1 MVKNLLLGQPRRVCI
16 TLFVVLVLAA
26 TSELALWHFVPAPGG
41 NPRHFESV
49 TEAINAGDID
59 GTVFSNLPVLLSG
72 KDRALYK
79 DIFLAQKKN
88 DWLKADILISKLGNR
103 EILGHVLAYR
113 YLHKSYT
120 ASPAELSAWLSGY
133 SDHPQ
138 TADIINLAR
147 SRNVKLPV
155 TSTFRKH
162 RQPLQGY
169 GDDNGLASWN
179 GNSVVVWHQA
189 MQSWKN
195 SDKVSAAR
203 LFASIANQDGMH
215 SWKKAAAAF
224 WAWRAYRTTGDQK
237 SAYHYLR
244 IAASE
249 PRSFYGILAR
259 RELKQSLG
267 LDKTPVTLSD
277 SDVLEIIGEPVIR
290 RVIALAEIGA
300 TDFAEKELRAYF
312 PTVDKEEQM
321 RLLALAHDLN
331 LASVQIAM
339 ARHLR
344 NETRALDFARYPV
357 PHWEPQEG
365 FRVEPSLIYALAR
378 QESGFHAMAKSPA
391 GALGVMQLMPETA
404 SLMKKQMQKT
414 TGLSTSTYHA
424 SDAVSNV
431 TLGQGYVE
439 HLLGNALVENN
450 LLFMLTAYNAGPGRL
465 MEWKKSIDYN
475 NDPLLFLESIPFPE
489 TRNYVMQV
497 MTNYWIYSELAGKSN
512 NSIYA
517 LLSGKWP
524 SYQPI
529 VPLASHRNLTTAS

>member
-1 MVKNLLLGQPRRVCI
+1 MVKKLLLTQPARAQA
-16 TLFVVLVLAA
+16 TLAALVLFAA
-26 TSELALWHFVPAPGG
+26 CAEFGMWHFFASPGG
-41 NPRHFESV
+41 NPRQ
-49 TEAINAGDID
+49 TEAVAAAINAGEID

-72 KDRALYK
+72 KDRSLYI
-79 DIFLAQKKN
+79 DIFAAQKNK
-88 DWLKADILISKLGNR
+88 DWTKADILISKLRNR
-103 EILGHVLAYR
+103 EILGHVMAYR
-113 YLHKSYT
+113 YLHKSYNT
-120 ASPAELSAWLSGY
+120 SPIELSAWLAEY

-138 TADIINLAR
+138 AAEMTNLAR
-147 SRNVKLPV
+147 AKGATIPTQV
-155 TSTFRKH
+155 TMKRQ
-162 RQPLQGY
+162 RQPLRGY

-179 GNSVVVWHQA
+179 GSAVVTWHQA

-195 SDKVSAAR
+195 SDKATAAR
-203 LFASIANQDGMH
+203 LFASIANQDDTH
-215 SWKKAAAAF
+215 RWKKAGAAF
-224 WAWRAYRTTGDQK
+224 WAWRAYKASGDQK
-237 SAYHYLR
+237 TAYHYLR
-244 IAASE
+244 KAAGE

-290 RVIALAEIGA
+290 RVIALAEAGA

-344 NETRALDFARYPV
+344 NETRQLDFARYPI
-357 PHWEPQEG
+357 PHWQPQEG
-365 FRVEPSLIYALAR
+365 FRIEPALIYALAR
-378 QESGFHAMAKSPA
+378 QESGFHATAESPA

-404 SLMKKQMQKT
+404 KLMKKQMQKNNGVT
-414 TGLSTSTYHA
+414 FSAYHA
-424 SDAVSNV
+424 VDAVTNV

-465 MEWKKSIDYN
+465 MEWKKNIDYK

-497 MTNYWIYSELAGKSN
+497 MTNYWIYSELAGKPSE
-512 NSIYA
+512 SLHA

-524 SYQPI
+524 NYQLPQ
-529 VPLASHRNLTTAS
+529 PLALVAKNEIAG

>member
-16 TLFVVLVLAA
+16 TLIVVLAFSAA
-26 TSELALWHFVPAPGG
+26 AELALWHFVPTPGG
-41 NPRHFESV
+41 DPRQSETIISSM
-49 TEAINAGDID
+49 NAGEID
-59 GTVFSNLPVLLSG
+59 VSVLSNLPALLSS

-79 DIFLAQKKN
+79 EIFTAQKKN
-88 DWLKADILISKLGNR
+88 DWAKANALITKLGNQ
-103 EILGHVLAYR
+103 ELLGHVLAYR

-120 ASPAELSAWLSGY
+120 ASPTELSAWLSEY

-138 TADIINLAR
+138 TADITSLAR
-147 SRNVKLPV
+147 SKNASMPV
-155 TSTFRKH
+155 TFGFMKR

-179 GNSVVVWHQA
+179 GNSVVTWHQA

-195 SDKVSAAR
+195 SDKISAAR
-203 LFASIANQDGMH
+203 LFSSIANQDGMH

-224 WAWRAYRTTGDQK
+224 WAWRAYKTTGDQK

-290 RVIALAEIGA
+290 RVIALSEAGA
-300 TDFAEKELRAYF
+300 YEFAEKELRSYF
-312 PTVDKEEQM
+312 PTVDKDEQM
-321 RLLALAHDLN
+321 RLLELAHDLN

-344 NETRALDFARYPV
+344 NETRSLDFARYPI
-357 PHWEPQEG
+357 PQWQPQVG
-365 FRVEPSLIYALAR
+365 FRVEPALIYALAR

-404 SLMKKQMQKT
+404 SLMKKQMQKN
-414 TGLSTSTYHA
+414 TGLSTSNYHA

-465 MEWKKSIDYN
+465 MEWKKSIDYK

-512 NSIYA
+512 SSIYA

-524 SYQPI
+524 SYKPI
-529 VPLASHRNLTTAS
+529 VPLAARNLPTAG

>member
-1 MVKNLLLGQPRRVCI
+1 MFI
-16 TLFVVLVLAA
+16 FSAA
-26 TSELALWHFVPAPGG
+26 AELALWHIVPMPGG
-41 NPRHFESV
+41 DPRHSESV
-49 TEAINAGDID
+49 AEAINADTID

-72 KDRALYK
+72 KDRGLYK
-79 DIFLAQKKN
+79 EIFSAQKRQ
-88 DWLKADILISKLGNR
+88 DWIKADILAAKLSNQ
-103 EILGHVLAYR
+103 ELLGHVLAYR

-120 ASPAELSAWLSGY
+120 ASPAELSTWLSKY

-138 TADIINLAR
+138 TADITSLAR
-147 SRNVKLPV
+147 SKNASIPV
-155 TSTFRKH
+155 TSEFRKH

-179 GNSVVVWHQA
+179 GNSVVTWHQA
-189 MQSWKN
+189 MQSWKS
-195 SDKVSAAR
+195 SDKINAAR
-203 LFASIANQDGMH
+203 LFSSIANQDGMH
-215 SWKKAAAAF
+215 RWKKAGAAF
-224 WAWRAYRTTGDQK
+224 WAWRSYKAIGDQK

-290 RVIALAEIGA
+290 RVIALSEAGA
-300 TDFAEKELRAYF
+300 SEFAEKELRTYF
-312 PTVDKEEQM
+312 PTVDKNEQM

-357 PHWEPQEG
+357 PHWQPQEG
-365 FRVEPSLIYALAR
+365 FRVEPALIYALAR

-404 SLMKKQMQKT
+404 SLMKKQMQKN
-414 TGLSTSTYHA
+414 TGLSASTYHA

-465 MEWKKSIDYN
+465 MEWKKSIDYK

-512 NSIYA
+512 SSIYA

-529 VPLASHRNLTTAS
+529 VPLAARNLQTAS